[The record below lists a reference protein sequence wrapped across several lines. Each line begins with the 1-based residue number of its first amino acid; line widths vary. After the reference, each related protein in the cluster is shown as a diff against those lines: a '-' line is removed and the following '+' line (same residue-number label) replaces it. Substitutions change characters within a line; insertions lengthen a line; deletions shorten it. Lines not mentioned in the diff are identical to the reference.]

1 MDPERLVSPVE
12 LRRCTGERGA
22 RMWVAVEGV
31 VYDVTE
37 CARWRSGLHEG
48 QHFPGQE
55 LTHEFGEAPHGTEVL
70 SHPCVQR
77 IGRLD
82 DKRASL
88 A

>member
-1 MDPERLVSPVE
+1 MVSLAE

-22 RMWVAVEGV
+22 RMWVAVAGV
-31 VYDVTE
+31 VYDVTD

-55 LTHEFGEAPHGTEVL
+55 LTQEFGEAPHGAEVL

-77 IGRLD
+77 IGLL
-82 DKRASL
+82 KGERASPD
-88 A
+88 

>member
-1 MDPERLVSPVE
+1 MDPERSVSLAE

-22 RMWVAVEGV
+22 PMWVAVAGV
-31 VYDVTE
+31 VYDVTA

-55 LTHEFGEAPHGTEVL
+55 LTYEFAEAPHGAEVL

-77 IGRLD
+77 VGRLED
-82 DKRASL
+82 RRASPD
-88 A
+88 